1 LNDDIVDIKRAFL
14 FCALPYMDPNKFVTF
29 ITEILLD
36 YWFSGNKEVEIK
48 KMVFRYF

>member
-1 LNDDIVDIKRAFL
+1 
-14 FCALPYMDPNKFVTF
+14 MDPNKFVTF

-48 KMVFRYF
+48 KNGFQVFLSTYKSK